1 MAFKLGDIIIDRLQI
16 AMAED
21 FSGNPLYTLTQ
32 LQEATIETSAE
43 STDAVDKTGTLVKR
57 FWKGKT
63 GTFTATNSMLNV
75 DIMAAGSGS
84 AKKVASGTNKI
95 PMPKIETV
103 KAGST
108 ITLAKGYDPESVTVN
123 AYSPNGTMGAS
134 FKKGEAANATDFTIA
149 TDSGILTP
157 PTADGETMYVVKYD
171 RDVEDGIAIHN
182 KADKFP
188 KTVKLT
194 IKALFVDPCTAD
206 TLRAGYIVIPSFQV
220 SPEVSISTTTDATLD
235 YTGDMQVDYCS
246 EDKVL
251 YQIFM
256 AADDEE
262 DE

>member
-1 MAFKLGDIIIDRLQI
+1 
-16 AMAED
+16 
-21 FSGNPLYTLTQ
+21 
-32 LQEATIETSAE
+32 
-43 STDAVDKTGTLVKR
+43 
-57 FWKGKT
+57 
-63 GTFTATNSMLNV
+63 
-75 DIMAAGSGS
+75 
-84 AKKVASGTNKI
+84 
-95 PMPKIETV
+95 
-103 KAGST
+103 
-108 ITLAKGYDPESVTVN
+108 
-123 AYSPNGTMGAS
+123 MGAS

-171 RDVEDGIAIHN
+171 RAVEDGIAIQN
-182 KADKFP
+182 EADKFP